1 MAATIAEATG
11 IDKAR
16 SKYTHRLGSEAA
28 YVKAATWHTFA
39 RLYVNRDGSGSVE
52 VKQNGTILHQFEWG
66 PE

>member
-16 SKYTHRLGSEAA
+16 QKYTHRLGSEAA
-28 YVKAATWHTFA
+28 YVKASTWHTFA